1 MTNSAAPVV
10 ECEKMHVTLP
20 VSHLAAAI
28 EFYVTKLGFRLGFL
42 WGEPAFFAGI
52 SLGEVEIFLK
62 EDTPAPNAGAVV
74 FMVGDADA
82 LYEFHR
88 ANGVEVME
96 EIDDR
101 EYGIRDYAVKDLYG
115 YRLVFGHHIY
125 TVGPTITIERVDVPV
140 RLEKRLA
147 GLLQDLAEHKRMTV
161 GNCLEEILLHTNE
174 GVEPH
179 TKSQLKYIEGLKEE
193 VWDRLRQPCELS
205 VCGGVSTEV
214 FELFEKPVRQRP
226 YDDSMDL
233 PIACF
238 GVPGCWVRDWPRPRC
253 LILRLDIRCRRGSM
267 PSIAGIAPR

>member
-1 MTNSAAPVV
+1 MTSPITPSV

-20 VSHLAAAI
+20 VSDLAAAV

-42 WGEPAFFAGI
+42 WGEPAFFAGVA
-52 SLGEVEIFLK
+52 LGEVEIFLK

-88 ANGVEVME
+88 ANGVEVVE
-96 EIDDR
+96 EIADR

-115 YRLVFGHHIY
+115 YRLVFGRPNFN
-125 TVGPTITIERVDVPV
+125 VGPPIRIERVDVLV

-161 GNCLEEILLHTNE
+161 GSCLEEILLHTNE

-179 TKSQLKYIEGLKEE
+179 TKADLKYIEELKKKHGIDYDSHGSYRFVEE
-193 VWDRLRQPCELS
+193 
-205 VCGGVSTEV
+205 
-214 FELFEKPVRQRP
+214 
-226 YDDSMDL
+226 
-233 PIACF
+233 
-238 GVPGCWVRDWPRPRC
+238 
-253 LILRLDIRCRRGSM
+253 
-267 PSIAGIAPR
+267 